1 MQWCKIVGCEPY
13 LCFNFGTGTLDEAL
27 NWVEYCNGTK
37 DTHYANLRRAN
48 GHPEPYNVKYWA
60 LGNEVWGPWQ
70 VLQDKAQSYADKAHQ
85 WAKALKLLDP
95 NIELVLCGETGHSP
109 WDNTVLQTAFPHI
122 DMHSIHIYTAANG
135 HLPNVTAPLA
145 AEQSIKAA
153 SSLIDLALITHR
165 LVGTVGPERKAPKIC
180 FDEWNVWSPARAP
193 GEKGAEENYSL
204 SDALAVGVWLNVFV
218 RQADK
223 LGMCNLAQNVNVIS
237 PLMTTKDGI
246 RKQTT
251 WWPLWLFSKYMRG
264 VQLGVHLQ
272 CDVWQGPEMG
282 TQEGEEG
289 WQREL
294 GWLENLYGQGGAG
307 VPWLDISAVLSE
319 DSYVNLAAVNI
330 SAEEDIEVHIAGCD
344 GSQSVKVYVVNGDGK
359 DLLERGGESV
369 HMKESTW
376 DGKGKYKFPKHSLT
390 LLRWKA

>member
-1 MQWCKIVGCEPY
+1 MQWCKLVGCEPY

-95 NIELVLCGETGHSP
+95 SIELVLCGETGHSP
-109 WDNTVLQTAFPHI
+109 WDNIVLQTAFPHI
-122 DMHSIHIYTAANG
+122 DMHSIHIYTAANS

-145 AEQSIKAA
+145 AEQSIKVA

-193 GEKGAEENYSL
+193 GEQGAEENYSL
-204 SDALAVGVWLNVFV
+204 SDALAVSVWLNVFI

-251 WWPLWLFSKYMRG
+251 WWPLWLFSKFMRG
-264 VQLGVHLQ
+264 VQLGVHVQ
-272 CDVWQGPEMG
+272 CGVWQGPDKG
-282 TQEGEEG
+282 ARDGEDG

-294 GWLENLYGQGGAG
+294 GWLENVYGQGGEG
-307 VPWLDISAVLSE
+307 VSWLDVSAVLSE
-319 DSYVNLAAVNI
+319 DNHVNLAIVNI
-330 SAEEDIEVHIAGCD
+330 SAEEDIEVDLKGCD
-344 GSQSVKVYVVNGDGK
+344 GTQSVNVYTVNGDGK
-359 DLLERGGESV
+359 DVVERGGKGV
-369 HMKESTW
+369 GMKEDTW
-376 DGKGKYKFPKHSLT
+376 DGRGKYKFPKHSLT